1 MPLIDRSF
9 PAETLKAFRTW
20 CGLSQ
25 DDVASILGISTRSVQ
40 MYEEQGGPEWVRYA
54 LLGWATILHGVT
66 PRKATRK
73 LGLPWQ
79 HYPRPEIATDEA
91 EATPHDPRPDVDADL
106 DEDVDPYRP
115 DAAAPMEH
123 GDRELKSAAS
133 RHGRT
138 S

>member
-1 MPLIDRSF
+1 M
-9 PAETLKAFRTW
+9 
-20 CGLSQ
+20 GLSQ

-40 MYEEQGGPEWVRYA
+40 TYEEQGAPEWVRYA

-73 LGLPWQ
+73 LGLPWE
-79 HYPRPEIATDEA
+79 HHPRPDLAADEP
-91 EATPHDPRPDVDADL
+91 EAVFHDPSPDVDADL
-106 DEDVDPYRP
+106 DEDVDPYLP

-123 GDRELKSAAS
+123 RDPELKSAAR